1 MVQASPNRMEL
12 QTQKAKLRTATRGH
26 KLLKDKQDALT
37 KLFLE
42 KVHTVKA
49 LREHTEIELKKA
61 YSYFMIARGVMDR
74 ATANMV
80 FEASSA
86 EILLKANIINTL
98 GVCSPEFNFE
108 QKGSLHEYGLV
119 GTSAEVDSALDI
131 FSNVVQQLIELAEM
145 EKLVELLAIEI
156 EKTRRRVNALEYRL
170 IPRTQE
176 TICFIVMKLDE
187 MDRSNLARLM
197 KVKDIVRKENLQF
210 KPL

>member
-42 KVHTVKA
+42 KVHVVKE
-49 LREHTEIELKKA
+49 LREHTEMELKKA
-61 YSYFMIARGVMDR
+61 YSYFMIARGVMDS

-86 EILLKANIINTL
+86 EILLKANIKNTL
-98 GVCSPEFNFE
+98 GVLSPEFEFE

-131 FSNVVQQLIELAEM
+131 FSDVVQKLIELAEM

-176 TICFIVMKLDE
+176 VIRFIVMKLDE

-197 KVKDIVRKENLQF
+197 KVKDIVRKE
-210 KPL
+210 K

>member
-42 KVHTVKA
+42 KVHVVKE

-61 YSYFMIARGVMDR
+61 YSYFMIARGVMDS

-86 EILLKANIINTL
+86 EILLKANIKNTL
-98 GVCSPEFNFE
+98 GVLSPEFEFE

-131 FSNVVQQLIELAEM
+131 FSDVVQKLIELAEM

-176 TICFIVMKLDE
+176 VIRFIVMKLDE

-197 KVKDIVRKENLQF
+197 KVKDIVRKE
-210 KPL
+210 K

>member
-42 KVHTVKA
+42 KVHVVKD
-49 LREHTEIELKKA
+49 LREDIEKELKKA
-61 YSYFMIARGVMDR
+61 YSYFMIARGVMDT

-80 FEASSA
+80 FEAASA
-86 EILLKANIINTL
+86 EILLEAKVINTL
-98 GVCSPEFNFE
+98 GVRSPEFTFE

-131 FSNVVQQLIELAEM
+131 FAGVTQKLIELAEM

-170 IPRTQE
+170 IPQTQE
-176 TICFIVMKLDE
+176 IIRFIVMKLDE

-197 KVKDIVRKENLQF
+197 KVKDIVRKEN
-210 KPL
+210 

>member
-1 MVQASPNRMEL
+1 MIQVSPNRMEL
-12 QTQKAKLRTATRGH
+12 QSQKAKLRTAVRGH

-42 KVHTVKA
+42 KVYTVRK
-49 LREHTEIELKKA
+49 LREHTETELKKA
-61 YSYFMIARGVMDR
+61 YSYFMIARGVMDS
-74 ATANMV
+74 ATAGMV
-80 FEASSA
+80 FDSSSA
-86 EILLKANIINTL
+86 EIVLQAQVINTL
-98 GVCSPEFNFE
+98 GVRSPEFQFE

-131 FSNVVQQLIELAEM
+131 FSNVVRQLIELAEM

-170 IPRTQE
+170 IPRTQD
-176 TICFIVMKLDE
+176 TIKFIVMKLDE

-197 KVKDIVRKENLQF
+197 KVKDIVRKENA
-210 KPL
+210 

>member
-42 KVHTVKA
+42 KVHVVKE
-49 LREHTEIELKKA
+49 LREHTEMELKKA
-61 YSYFMIARGVMDR
+61 YSYFMIARGVMDS

-86 EILLKANIINTL
+86 EILLKANIKNTL
-98 GVCSPEFNFE
+98 GVLSPEFEFE

-119 GTSAEVDSALDI
+119 GTSTEVDSALDI
-131 FSNVVQQLIELAEM
+131 FSDVVQKLIELAEM

-176 TICFIVMKLDE
+176 VIRFIVMKLDE

-197 KVKDIVRKENLQF
+197 KVKDIVRKE
-210 KPL
+210 K

>member
-12 QTQKAKLRTATRGH
+12 QTQKAKFRTATRGH

-42 KVHTVKA
+42 KVHVVKD
-49 LREHTEIELKKA
+49 LREDIEKELKKA
-61 YSYFMIARGVMDR
+61 YSYFMIARGVMDT

-80 FEASSA
+80 FEAASA
-86 EILLKANIINTL
+86 EILLEAKVINTL
-98 GVCSPEFNFE
+98 GVRSPEFTFE

-131 FSNVVQQLIELAEM
+131 FAGVTQKLIELAEM

-170 IPRTQE
+170 IPQTQE
-176 TICFIVMKLDE
+176 IIRFIVMKLDE

-197 KVKDIVRKENLQF
+197 KVKDIVRKEN
-210 KPL
+210 

>member
-42 KVHTVKA
+42 KVHVVKE

-61 YSYFMIARGVMDR
+61 YSYFMIARGVMDS

-86 EILLKANIINTL
+86 EILLKANITNTL
-98 GVCSPEFNFE
+98 GVLSPEFEFE

-131 FSNVVQQLIELAEM
+131 FSDVVQKLIELAEM

-176 TICFIVMKLDE
+176 VIRFIVMKLDE

-197 KVKDIVRKENLQF
+197 KVKDIVRKE
-210 KPL
+210 K

>member
-12 QTQKAKLRTATRGH
+12 QAQKAKFRTATRGH

-42 KVHTVKA
+42 KVHVVKE

-61 YSYFMIARGVMDR
+61 YSYFMIARGVMDS

-86 EILLKANIINTL
+86 EILLKANIKNTL
-98 GVCSPEFNFE
+98 GVLSPEFEFE

-131 FSNVVQQLIELAEM
+131 FSDVVQKLIELAEM

-176 TICFIVMKLDE
+176 IIRFIVMKLDE

-197 KVKDIVRKENLQF
+197 KVKDIVRKE
-210 KPL
+210 K

>member
-1 MVQASPNRMEL
+1 MIQASPNRMEL
-12 QTQKAKLRTATRGH
+12 QNQKAKLRTATRGH

-37 KLFLE
+37 KMFLE
-42 KVHTVKA
+42 KVHTVRK

-61 YSYFMIARGVMDR
+61 YSYFMIARGVMDT
-74 ATANMV
+74 ATASMV
-80 FEASSA
+80 FESSSA
-86 EILLKANIINTL
+86 EIILNAQIINTL
-98 GVCSPEFNFE
+98 GVKSPNFEFE

-131 FSNVVQQLIELAEM
+131 FSSVVRQLIELAEM

-176 TICFIVMKLDE
+176 VIRFIVMKLDE

-197 KVKDIVRKENLQF
+197 KVKDIVRKES
-210 KPL
+210 

>member
-1 MVQASPNRMEL
+1 
-12 QTQKAKLRTATRGH
+12 
-26 KLLKDKQDALT
+26 
-37 KLFLE
+37 
-42 KVHTVKA
+42 
-49 LREHTEIELKKA
+49 
-61 YSYFMIARGVMDR
+61 MIARGVMDS
-74 ATANMV
+74 ATATMV

-86 EILLKANIINTL
+86 EILLKANIKNTL
-98 GVCSPEFNFE
+98 GVLSPEFEFE

-131 FSNVVQQLIELAEM
+131 FSDVVQKLIELAEI

-176 TICFIVMKLDE
+176 VIRFIVMKLDE

-197 KVKDIVRKENLQF
+197 KVKDIVRKE
-210 KPL
+210 K